1 MKKNTNI
8 EKNIFNYKKGFTII
22 EALVAIFILT
32 ISVTALLGVV
42 SQSVFNSNYA
52 KNKAIAVGLAQ
63 EGVELVKNIQDTTLL
78 NGDYSNSQFEIVF
91 GDMNNPLYL
100 CMFQTG
106 FCTIDPISL
115 TISSCPNQDPD
126 QPCPPLNL
134 SDLGRYNYSQSNPTN
149 NPVSPFT
156 RIIEVEK
163 TGVGGKSGKVTV
175 TVFWKQGSVTKSVV
189 YETELFIWIQ

>member
-63 EGVELVKNIQDTTLL
+63 EGIELVKNIQDTTLL

-91 GDMNNPLYL
+91 GDINNPLYL

-115 TISSCPNQDPD
+115 AISSCPNQDPD
-126 QPCPPLNL
+126 QPCPPLNI
-134 SDLGRYNYSQSNPTN
+134 SNTGRYDYSQGGS
-149 NPVSPFT
+149 VSPFT
-156 RIIEVEK
+156 RIIEVDK

-175 TVFWKQGSVTKSVV
+175 TVSWKQGSVTKSVV
-189 YETELFIWIQ
+189 YETELFMWIQ